1 MIPGALLK
9 VCCFTTFVSWVKS
22 NPVVSTLGHTKYK
35 KLKWNKKGINLCK
48 TKPTKK
54 KKSFRVLYTQKL
66 LNSHKL
72 WDVLVINLCPFLN
85 NLPKWKKDTYPNTF
99 YNKETIISCELIS
112 YLKLALLPEFMVNCF
127 IFQQREWAGVTRKAH
142 DLVAV
147 TRHFWALL
155 ARDVIS
161 SSLAARNGA
170 LACMHK
176 KKKPRNPA
184 NTQQRVNHSLTH
196 LSPLLSSSALLPGQR
211 VNPKFLILV
220 QVLELDLCSHW
231 VQGKRY

>member
-1 MIPGALLK
+1 M
-9 VCCFTTFVSWVKS
+9 
-22 NPVVSTLGHTKYK
+22 
-35 KLKWNKKGINLCK
+35 
-48 TKPTKK
+48 
-54 KKSFRVLYTQKL
+54 YTQKL

-170 LACMHK
+170 LACIHK
-176 KKKPRNPA
+176 KKKPE
-184 NTQQRVNHSLTH
+184 TQPIPSRELTIPSPTSLH
-196 LSPLLSSSALLPGQR
+196 CSPPQ
-211 VNPKFLILV
+211 
-220 QVLELDLCSHW
+220 LCSQ
-231 VQGKRY
+231 VNV